1 VLPPLALN
9 CLIGQYKIRQDSRV
23 QTKEV
28 LSNKYVKRLFIARF
42 ISNFGNGMGPIALAF
57 GILALPDGSA
67 NMLGLVL
74 GATTVVFLLMAPFG
88 GVIADKYGRARM
100 VGVTDMA
107 AGLVLFIQVAYF
119 ATGDVPLAVLLITN
133 GFFGLMWG
141 IFWPAFSGLMP
152 AVLPEAGL
160 QKGNALNAFMTN
172 AGVISGAAVAG
183 LLIEVFGV
191 AFTLA
196 IDAASFFIS
205 GLMIFTFRHLTP
217 RAEQTENTMLDDL
230 LHGWKVFLSFRWIV
244 IIVGAFSFIVMCWAA
259 AENVLGPL
267 IALEHFNGPKSWSF
281 VISAESAGLIVGS
294 LIAIKIKPKYPM
306 RFLML
311 SSFTITFYIWSLAK
325 PQSLLMIAFGA
336 FLFGIT
342 LDLWGTLWSTALQR
356 KVPRDSLSRV
366 SSFDAMGSMMF
377 RPVGLAIAA
386 PLSTFFG
393 IENFLQILAAITVVA
408 IIVPL
413 LDPQVRNMSYEDMSV
428 NRNL

>member
-1 VLPPLALN
+1 
-9 CLIGQYKIRQDSRV
+9 V
-23 QTKEV
+23 QTREV
-28 LSNKYVKRLFIARF
+28 LAHKYVKRLFIARF
-42 ISNFGNGMGPIALAF
+42 VSNFGNGMGPIALAF
-57 GILALPDGSA
+57 GILALPNGSA

-74 GATTVVFLLMAPFG
+74 GTTTVIFLLMAPFG

-100 VGVTDMA
+100 VGLTDMA

-119 ATGDVPLAVLLITN
+119 ATGDVPLWVLLVTN

-141 IFWPAFSGLMP
+141 IFWPAFTGVIP

-160 QKGNALNAFMTN
+160 QKGNALNAFVTN
-172 AGVISGAAVAG
+172 AGVILGAAVAG
-183 LLIEVFGV
+183 ILIDVFGV

-196 IDAASFFIS
+196 IDAASFFFS

-217 RAEQTENTMLDDL
+217 RAEHSENTMLDDL
-230 LHGWKVFLSFRWIV
+230 LHGWRVFLSFRWIV
-244 IIVGAFSFIVMCWAA
+244 IIVAAFSFIVMCWAA

-294 LIAIKIKPKYPM
+294 LIAIKVKPKFPM

-325 PQSLLMIAFGA
+325 PQSLFLIAFGA

-342 LDLWGTLWSTALQR
+342 LDLWGTLWNTALQR
-356 KVPRDSLSRV
+356 KVPRESLSRV
-366 SSFDAMGSMMF
+366 ASFDAMGSMMF
-377 RPVGLAIAA
+377 RPIGLAIAA
-386 PLSTFFG
+386 PLSTLVG
-393 IENFLQILAAITVVA
+393 IENFLQIMAAITIVA
-408 IIVPL
+408 IVLPL
-413 LDPQVRNMSYEDMSV
+413 FDPQVRNMTYEDLP
-428 NRNL
+428 R

>member
-1 VLPPLALN
+1 VL
-9 CLIGQYKIRQDSRV
+9 
-23 QTKEV
+23 TKEV
-28 LSNKYVKRLFIARF
+28 LAHKYVKRLFIARF

-57 GILALPDGSA
+57 GILALPNGSA

-74 GATTVVFLLMAPFG
+74 GATTVVFLIMAPFG

-100 VGVTDMA
+100 VGLTDMA
-107 AGLVLFIQVAYF
+107 AGLVLLIQVAYF

-172 AGVISGAAVAG
+172 AGVILGAAAAG
-183 LLIEVFGV
+183 LLIDVFGV

-217 RAEQTENTMLDDL
+217 RAKHTENTMLDDL

-281 VISAESAGLIVGS
+281 VITAESAGLIVGS
-294 LIAIKIKPKYPM
+294 IIAIKVKPKYPL

-377 RPVGLAIAA
+377 RPIGLAIAA
-386 PLSTFFG
+386 PLSTLLG

>member
-1 VLPPLALN
+1 VL
-9 CLIGQYKIRQDSRV
+9 
-23 QTKEV
+23 TKEV
-28 LSNKYVKRLFIARF
+28 LAHKYVKRLFIARF

-57 GILALPDGSA
+57 GILALPNGSA

-74 GATTVVFLLMAPFG
+74 GTTTVVFLIMAPFG

-100 VGVTDMA
+100 VGLTDMA
-107 AGLVLFIQVAYF
+107 AGLVLLIQVAYF

-172 AGVISGAAVAG
+172 AGVILGAAAAG
-183 LLIEVFGV
+183 LLIDVFGV

-217 RAEQTENTMLDDL
+217 RAQHTENTMLDDL

-281 VISAESAGLIVGS
+281 VITAESAGLIVGS
-294 LIAIKIKPKYPM
+294 IIAIKVKPKYPL

-342 LDLWGTLWSTALQR
+342 LDLWGTLWNTALQR

-377 RPVGLAIAA
+377 RPIGLAIAA
-386 PLSTFFG
+386 PLSTLLG

>member
-1 VLPPLALN
+1 ML
-9 CLIGQYKIRQDSRV
+9 
-23 QTKEV
+23 TKEV
-28 LSNKYVKRLFIARF
+28 LAHKYVKRLFIARF

-57 GILALPDGSA
+57 GILALPNGSA
-67 NMLGLVL
+67 NMLGFVL
-74 GATTVVFLLMAPFG
+74 GTTTVVFLLMAPFG

-100 VGVTDMA
+100 VGLTDMA
-107 AGLVLFIQVAYF
+107 AGAVLFIQVFYF
-119 ATGDVPLAVLLITN
+119 AKGDVPLAILLITN

-386 PLSTFFG
+386 LFQPCLGLKTSCK
-393 IENFLQILAAITVVA
+393 FLLQ
-408 IIVPL
+408 
-413 LDPQVRNMSYEDMSV
+413 
-428 NRNL
+428 

>member
-1 VLPPLALN
+1 ML
-9 CLIGQYKIRQDSRV
+9 
-23 QTKEV
+23 TKEV
-28 LSNKYVKRLFIARF
+28 LAHKYVKRLFIARF

-57 GILALPDGSA
+57 GILALPNGSA
-67 NMLGLVL
+67 NMLGFVL
-74 GATTVVFLLMAPFG
+74 GTTTVVFLLMAPFG

-100 VGVTDMA
+100 VGLTDMA
-107 AGLVLFIQVAYF
+107 AGAVLFIQVFYF
-119 ATGDVPLAVLLITN
+119 AKGDVPLAILLITN

-152 AVLPEAGL
+152 AVLPEEGL

-183 LLIEVFGV
+183 ILIDIFGV

-217 RAEQTENTMLDDL
+217 RAQKSENTMLDDL
-230 LHGWKVFLSFRWIV
+230 LHGWKIFLSFRWIV

-267 IALEHFNGPKSWSF
+267 IALEHFNGAKSWSF

-294 LIAIKIKPKYPM
+294 LIAIKVKPKYPM
-306 RFLML
+306 RFLMI

-325 PQSLLMIAFGA
+325 PQSLLLIAFGA

-366 SSFDAMGSMMF
+366 SAFDAMGSMMF

-386 PLSTFFG
+386 PLSTLVG

-408 IIVPL
+408 ILVPL
-413 LDPQVRNMSYEDMSV
+413 LDPQVRNMSYEDLP
-428 NRNL
+428 RKADR

>member
-1 VLPPLALN
+1 ML
-9 CLIGQYKIRQDSRV
+9 
-23 QTKEV
+23 TKEV
-28 LSNKYVKRLFIARF
+28 LAHKYVKRLFIARF

-57 GILALPDGSA
+57 GILALPNGSG
-67 NMLGLVL
+67 NMLGFVL
-74 GATTVVFLLMAPFG
+74 GTTTVVFLLMAPFG

-100 VGVTDMA
+100 VGLTDMA
-107 AGLVLFIQVAYF
+107 AGAVLFIQVFYF
-119 ATGDVPLAVLLITN
+119 AKGDVPLAILLITN

-152 AVLPEAGL
+152 AVLPEEGL

-183 LLIEVFGV
+183 ILIDVFGV

-205 GLMIFTFRHLTP
+205 GFMIFTFRHLTP
-217 RAEQTENTMLDDL
+217 RAQQTENTMLDDL

-244 IIVGAFSFIVMCWAA
+244 IIVGAFSFIVLCWAA

-267 IALEHFNGPKSWSF
+267 IALEHFNGAKSWSF
-281 VISAESAGLIVGS
+281 VISAESAGLIFGS
-294 LIAIKIKPKYPM
+294 LIAIKVKPKYPM
-306 RFLML
+306 RFLMI

-325 PQSLLMIAFGA
+325 PQSLLIIAFGA

-342 LDLWGTLWSTALQR
+342 LDLWGTLWNTALQR
-356 KVPRDSLSRV
+356 QVPRDSLSRV
-366 SSFDAMGSMMF
+366 SAFDAMGSMMF

-386 PLSTFFG
+386 PLSTIVG

-408 IIVPL
+408 IVVPL
-413 LDPQVRNMSYEDMSV
+413 LDPQVRNMSYEDLPRKV
-428 NRNL
+428 DR

>member
-1 VLPPLALN
+1 
-9 CLIGQYKIRQDSRV
+9 V

-28 LSNKYVKRLFIARF
+28 LSHKYVKRLFIARF

-57 GILALPDGSA
+57 GILALPNGSA

-74 GATTVVFLLMAPFG
+74 GTTTVLFLIMLPFG

-100 VGVTDMA
+100 VGLTDMA

-133 GFFGLMWG
+133 GFFGFMWG

-160 QKGNALNAFMTN
+160 QKGNALNAFMHN
-172 AGVISGAAVAG
+172 AGIILGAAAAG
-183 LLIEVFGV
+183 LLIDVFGV

-217 RAEQTENTMLDDL
+217 RAKHTENTMLDDL
-230 LHGWKVFLSFRWIV
+230 LHGWRVFLSFRWIV

-259 AENVLGPL
+259 AENILGPL
-267 IALEHFNGPKSWSF
+267 IALEHFNGAKSWSF
-281 VISAESAGLIVGS
+281 VITAESAGLIVGS
-294 LIAIKIKPKYPM
+294 IIAIKIKPKYPL

-386 PLSTFFG
+386 PLSTLFG

>member
-1 VLPPLALN
+1 M
-9 CLIGQYKIRQDSRV
+9 
-23 QTKEV
+23 QTREV
-28 LSNKYVKRLFIARF
+28 LAHKYVKRLFIARF
-42 ISNFGNGMGPIALAF
+42 VSNFGNGMGPIALTF
-57 GILALPDGSA
+57 GILALPNGSA

-74 GATTVVFLLMAPFG
+74 GTTTVIFLLMAPFG

-100 VGVTDMA
+100 VGLTDMA

-119 ATGDVPLAVLLITN
+119 ATGDVPLWVLLVTN

-141 IFWPAFSGLMP
+141 IFWPAFTGVIP

-160 QKGNALNAFMTN
+160 QKGNALNAFVTN
-172 AGVISGAAVAG
+172 AGVILGAAVAG
-183 LLIEVFGV
+183 ILIDVFGV

-196 IDAASFFIS
+196 IDAASFFFS

-217 RAEQTENTMLDDL
+217 RAEHSENTMLDDL
-230 LHGWKVFLSFRWIV
+230 LHGWRVFLSFRWIV
-244 IIVGAFSFIVMCWAA
+244 IIVAAFSFIVMCWAA

-294 LIAIKIKPKYPM
+294 LIAIKVKPKFPM

-325 PQSLLMIAFGA
+325 PQSLLLIAFGA

-342 LDLWGTLWSTALQR
+342 LDLWGTLWNTALQR
-356 KVPRDSLSRV
+356 KVPRESLSRV
-366 SSFDAMGSMMF
+366 ASFDAMGSMMF
-377 RPVGLAIAA
+377 RPIGLAIAA
-386 PLSTFFG
+386 PLSTLVG
-393 IENFLQILAAITVVA
+393 IENFLQIMAAITVVA
-408 IIVPL
+408 IALPL
-413 LDPQVRNMSYEDMSV
+413 FDPQVRNMTYEDLP
-428 NRNL
+428 R

>member
-1 VLPPLALN
+1 
-9 CLIGQYKIRQDSRV
+9 
-23 QTKEV
+23 
-28 LSNKYVKRLFIARF
+28 VKRLFIARF

-57 GILALPDGSA
+57 GILALPNGSA

-74 GATTVVFLLMAPFG
+74 GTTTVVFLIMAPFG

-100 VGVTDMA
+100 VGLTDMA
-107 AGLVLFIQVAYF
+107 AGLVLLIQVAYF
-119 ATGDVPLAVLLITN
+119 ATGDVPIAVLLITN

-172 AGVISGAAVAG
+172 AGVILGAAAAG
-183 LLIEVFGV
+183 LLIDVFGV

-217 RAEQTENTMLDDL
+217 RAKHTENTMLDDL

-281 VISAESAGLIVGS
+281 VITAESAGLIVGS
-294 LIAIKIKPKYPM
+294 IIAIKVKPKYPL

-342 LDLWGTLWSTALQR
+342 LDLWGTLWNTALQR

-377 RPVGLAIAA
+377 RPIGLAIAA
-386 PLSTFFG
+386 PLSTLLG

-428 NRNL
+428 KRNL

>member
-1 VLPPLALN
+1 M
-9 CLIGQYKIRQDSRV
+9 
-23 QTKEV
+23 QTREV
-28 LSNKYVKRLFIARF
+28 LAHKYVKRLFIARF
-42 ISNFGNGMGPIALAF
+42 VSNFGNGMGPIALAF
-57 GILALPDGSA
+57 GILALPNGSA

-74 GATTVVFLLMAPFG
+74 GTTTVIFLLMAPFG

-100 VGVTDMA
+100 VGLTDMA

-119 ATGDVPLAVLLITN
+119 ATGDVPLWVLLVTN

-141 IFWPAFSGLMP
+141 IFWPAFTGVIP

-160 QKGNALNAFMTN
+160 QKGNALNAFVTN
-172 AGVISGAAVAG
+172 AGVILGAAVAG
-183 LLIEVFGV
+183 ILIDVFGV

-196 IDAASFFIS
+196 IDAASFFFS

-217 RAEQTENTMLDDL
+217 RAEHSENTMLDDL
-230 LHGWKVFLSFRWIV
+230 LHGWRVFLSFRWIV
-244 IIVGAFSFIVMCWAA
+244 IIVAAFSFIVMCWAA

-294 LIAIKIKPKYPM
+294 LIAIKVKPKFPM

-325 PQSLLMIAFGA
+325 PQSLLLIAFGA

-342 LDLWGTLWSTALQR
+342 LDLWGTLWNTALQR
-356 KVPRDSLSRV
+356 KVPRESLSRV
-366 SSFDAMGSMMF
+366 ASFDAMGSMMF
-377 RPVGLAIAA
+377 RPIGLAIAA
-386 PLSTFFG
+386 PLSTLVG
-393 IENFLQILAAITVVA
+393 IENFLQIMAAITVVA
-408 IIVPL
+408 IVLPL
-413 LDPQVRNMSYEDMSV
+413 FDPQVRNMTYEDLP
-428 NRNL
+428 R

>member
-1 VLPPLALN
+1 ML
-9 CLIGQYKIRQDSRV
+9 
-23 QTKEV
+23 TKEV
-28 LSNKYVKRLFIARF
+28 LAHKYVKRLFIARF

-57 GILALPDGSA
+57 GILALPNGSA
-67 NMLGLVL
+67 NMLGFVL
-74 GATTVVFLLMAPFG
+74 GTTTVVFLLMAPFG
-88 GVIADKYGRARM
+88 GVIADKYGRATM
-100 VGVTDMA
+100 VGLTDMA
-107 AGLVLFIQVAYF
+107 AGSVLFIQVFYF
-119 ATGDVPLAVLLITN
+119 AKGDVPLAILLITN

-152 AVLPEAGL
+152 AVLPEEGL

-183 LLIEVFGV
+183 ILIDIFGV

-205 GLMIFTFRHLTP
+205 GFMIFTFRHLTP
-217 RAEQTENTMLDDL
+217 RAQQTENTMLDDL

-267 IALEHFNGPKSWSF
+267 IALEHFNGAKSWSF

-294 LIAIKIKPKYPM
+294 LIAIKVKPKYPM
-306 RFLML
+306 RFLMI

-356 KVPRDSLSRV
+356 MVPRDSLSRV
-366 SSFDAMGSMMF
+366 SAFDAMGSMMF

-386 PLSTFFG
+386 PLSTLVG

-408 IIVPL
+408 IVVPL
-413 LDPQVRNMSYEDMSV
+413 LDPQVRNMSYEDLP
-428 NRNL
+428 RKADR

>member
-1 VLPPLALN
+1 VL
-9 CLIGQYKIRQDSRV
+9 
-23 QTKEV
+23 TKEV
-28 LSNKYVKRLFIARF
+28 LAHKYVKRLFIARF

-57 GILALPDGSA
+57 GILALPNGSA

-74 GATTVVFLLMAPFG
+74 GVTTVLFLIMLPFG

-100 VGVTDMA
+100 VGLTDMA
-107 AGLVLFIQVAYF
+107 AGLVLLIQVFYF

-172 AGVISGAAVAG
+172 AGVILGAAAAG
-183 LLIEVFGV
+183 LLIDVFGV

-217 RAEQTENTMLDDL
+217 RAQHTENTMLDDL

-281 VISAESAGLIVGS
+281 VITAESAGLIVGS
-294 LIAIKIKPKYPM
+294 IIAIKVKPKYPL

-342 LDLWGTLWSTALQR
+342 LDLWGTLWNTALQR

-377 RPVGLAIAA
+377 RPIGLAIAA
-386 PLSTFFG
+386 PLSTLLG

-428 NRNL
+428 KRNL